1 MKIKVGCVSKW
12 ISLTDLGD
20 GLIKMLIV
28 TPQELSAALQK
39 CNGNEPNQGS
49 HISYSKPGLLES
61 QDGDSTHITFQKHV
75 IKLTDSKTKST

>member
-28 TPQELSAALQK
+28 TPRELSAALQK

-49 HISYSKPGLLES
+49 HISSGKPGLLGPRMGIPLTLHS
-61 QDGDSTHITFQKHV
+61 KHV
-75 IKLTDSKTKST
+75 TKLTDSKTKSS